1 MKRTAALI
9 LCFLMIFSLVS
20 CAAGNSSE
28 DTGTSTTP
36 VASDI
41 DGAKVIMKLGNT
53 EVTFSEFNLYFHSIP
68 ASIIN
73 SYQQYFG
80 DDYATYLIEQEK
92 FDPNSSYKD
101 QPCPYFDGSYYDYFL
116 DTTKNY
122 FMEIAALCTFAEE
135 NGIELTDEEKGNND
149 SEIKNI
155 LDYAAQSS
163 STLSEYYSDPLG
175 ITTEETV
182 RGLYNKMSLAN
193 KATEA
198 YTNSITLTD
207 EEIDAEFAANPNNYS
222 VVNYLAFTMQSNGE
236 TVADEDVKK
245 YADELA
251 ATTTADEFKAY
262 AKNFYDNVLNA
273 DTDDESDFDP
283 ASLEQKNVRYS
294 EGLDALEWLFNE
306 ASVGECYEAFSEED
320 TICTVY
326 MLTSA
331 PKLND
336 YYTKN
341 VRHILFNLT
350 NYSSDDE
357 CKSKAETVYKE
368 YLLNPT
374 EDNFAALAN
383 KYSEDPDLE
392 YDDSGNA
399 TGQKEEKTSGGLYEN
414 IEIGKMVTEFE
425 NWCFD
430 PVRQSGDTGII
441 KSTHGYHIMYFV
453 GDGNKIETGT
463 EAIKSA
469 LLRRAFEEYRDS
481 FDLTF
486 DEEFVIENLD

>member
-155 LDYAAQSS
+155 LDYAAQS
-163 STLSEYYSDPLG
+163 
-175 ITTEETV
+175 
-182 RGLYNKMSLAN
+182 
-193 KATEA
+193 
-198 YTNSITLTD
+198 
-207 EEIDAEFAANPNNYS
+207 
-222 VVNYLAFTMQSNGE
+222 
-236 TVADEDVKK
+236 
-245 YADELA
+245 
-251 ATTTADEFKAY
+251 
-262 AKNFYDNVLNA
+262 
-273 DTDDESDFDP
+273 
-283 ASLEQKNVRYS
+283 
-294 EGLDALEWLFNE
+294 
-306 ASVGECYEAFSEED
+306 
-320 TICTVY
+320 
-326 MLTSA
+326 
-331 PKLND
+331 
-336 YYTKN
+336 
-341 VRHILFNLT
+341 
-350 NYSSDDE
+350 
-357 CKSKAETVYKE
+357 
-368 YLLNPT
+368 
-374 EDNFAALAN
+374 
-383 KYSEDPDLE
+383 
-392 YDDSGNA
+392 
-399 TGQKEEKTSGGLYEN
+399 
-414 IEIGKMVTEFE
+414 
-425 NWCFD
+425 
-430 PVRQSGDTGII
+430 
-441 KSTHGYHIMYFV
+441 
-453 GDGNKIETGT
+453 
-463 EAIKSA
+463 
-469 LLRRAFEEYRDS
+469 
-481 FDLTF
+481 
-486 DEEFVIENLD
+486 